1 LLSAGWQ
8 EKILLIM
15 YAAIPTPIR
24 ELSTLASNHEGC
36 LKDFMNH
43 FVELTSAHQWFQRC
57 SRDLSREHNPE
68 SFGSR
73 NGLRRQHC

>member
-1 LLSAGWQ
+1 
-8 EKILLIM
+8 M

-24 ELSTLASNHEGC
+24 ELSTLASNPEGC

-57 SRDLSREHNPE
+57 SRDPSREHNTE
-68 SFGSR
+68 SFGSGKWASSTALLTVGAR
-73 NGLRRQHC
+73 YLPSS